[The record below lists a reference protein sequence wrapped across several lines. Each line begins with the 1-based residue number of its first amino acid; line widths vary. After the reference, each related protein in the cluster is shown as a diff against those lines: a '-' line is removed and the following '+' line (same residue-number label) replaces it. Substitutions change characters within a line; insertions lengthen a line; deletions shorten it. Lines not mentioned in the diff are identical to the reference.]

1 MKGASFCIHGTC
13 LCHWVF
19 ELPLS
24 HLSKCT
30 AIHFIF
36 ITLGCWMPLFPPQL
50 RLYRPRVKLKIL
62 RVNYVLTRMSDV
74 AISKDQ
80 QLLTHVFFYNLKASF
95 LVLVLV
101 LIMPVLTDVSFAW
114 YVSHAKKCLS
124 LFSPVPPSIHE
135 IKSHGIGMG
144 RLPLLRCEAAAV
156 PPPTFEW
163 YKGEKR
169 WAWIDCLSCVSWF
182 TLLIGCIQTACAC
195 AGVSVVA
202 TMSTRSQR

>member
-1 MKGASFCIHGTC
+1 MKGASFCIHRTC

-24 HLSKCT
+24 HLSQCT
-30 AIHFIF
+30 AIHSIF

-80 QLLTHVFFYNLKASF
+80 QLL
-95 LVLVLV
+95 
-101 LIMPVLTDVSFAW
+101 
-114 YVSHAKKCLS
+114 SHLFLS
-124 LFSPVPPSIHE
+124 LENVLFSSSFGSYYASVNRCFLRPICVTCYKFPISFFSPVPPSIHE

-169 WAWIDCLSCVSWF
+169 WARIDCLSCVPWF
-182 TLLIGCIQTACAC
+182 TLLIGCIKTACA
-195 AGVSVVA
+195 GGSVA
-202 TMSTRSQR
+202 AAMSTRSQR

>member
-1 MKGASFCIHGTC
+1 MKEASFCIHRTC

-24 HLSKCT
+24 HLSQCT

-36 ITLGCWMPLFPPQL
+36 ITLACWMLLFPPQL
-50 RLYRPRVKLKIL
+50 RLYRSRVKLKIL

-80 QLLTHVFFYNLKASF
+80 QLLSHLFLSLESF
-95 LVLVLV
+95 LFSSIFSSYYASVNWCFLR
-101 LIMPVLTDVSFAW
+101 LICVTCWTFPI
-114 YVSHAKKCLS
+114 S
-124 LFSPVPPSIHE
+124 LLSPVPPSIHE

-169 WAWIDCLSCVSWF
+169 WAQIDWLFKLCF
-182 TLLIGCIQTACAC
+182 LIYFIYWLNKTVA
-195 AGVSVVA
+195 VVHQKSKIK
-202 TMSTRSQR
+202 TEGY